1 MRSRTAGAGRG
12 KSAAVEADRNP
23 RLFQWLGWSP
33 RDAVGFLVV
42 AFGTV
47 AILVNVLFMQKG
59 SHPAPMFK
67 SAIAPVKPLAVAES
81 PPPPVSARSQPS
93 APPPARANGPAM
105 PRTPGEIINDI
116 QRELA
121 RRGYYEGA
129 VDGLYGPKTDGAI
142 RDFEQAAGLKPS
154 TEPNEALLQ
163 AVQRAPARLVK
174 GTTTGTTSVPRPP
187 LPVRNDVAAER
198 PAPSKRV
205 IALQR
210 ALAEYGYGQIKPSG
224 IIDAETQAAIEKF
237 ERERKLP
244 ITGQA
249 SDRVVRELAAMTG
262 RPLE

>member
-1 MRSRTAGAGRG
+1 VRSRTGGAGRG

-33 RDAVGFLVV
+33 RDAVGFVVV
-42 AFGTV
+42 AFATV
-47 AILVNVLFMQKG
+47 AILTNVLFMQKG

-67 SAIAPVKPLAVAES
+67 NALAPVKPAAVAES
-81 PPPPVSARSQPS
+81 PPARPRSVEQPAAT
-93 APPPARANGPAM
+93 APAKAAASPG
-105 PRTPGEIINDI
+105 PRTPGDIINDI

-129 VDGLYGPKTDGAI
+129 VDGLYGPRTDGAI

-163 AVQRAPARLVK
+163 AVLRAPARLVK
-174 GTTTGTTSVPRPP
+174 GTTGATPVPRPP

-198 PAPSKRV
+198 PSPSRRV

-224 IIDAETQAAIEKF
+224 IIDAETAAAIEKF

-249 SDRVVRELAAMTG
+249 SDRVVRELASMTG